1 MTDSLG
7 ASQSTNLSACDI
19 ASPSHGN
26 AFTLQ
31 EGWRVLALHFSLT
44 MQTNSEWCV
53 GFLLISFQQK
63 GKGLLIKMPFV
74 FYRKSCPFS
83 YGWRISLLKLGL
95 LFFLCSDLRVTSC
108 ILPFSTYK
116 PPQAKHSQVCIVQWL
131 KYFQHKILSDT
142 FCKIFPKSVT
152 VAFPGNVKSQLTWR
166 SALTEPSICQCWE
179 GAVSSG
185 GSCVGADMCAVL
197 HTGDNSSPCW
207 SWFFNAGNLVIRFS

>member
-1 MTDSLG
+1 MWHCLPKPWECLYFAGGLESFSPAFLADNANKFRVMCG
-7 ASQSTNLSACDI
+7 LS
-19 ASPSHGN
+19 
-26 AFTLQ
+26 
-31 EGWRVLALHFSLT
+31 VFSA
-44 MQTNSEWCV
+44 
-53 GFLLISFQQK
+53 K

-108 ILPFSTYK
+108 ILLFSTYK
-116 PPQAKHSQVCIVQWL
+116 PPQVKHSQVYIIQWL

-142 FCKIFPKSVT
+142 FCKIFPKLVT

-207 SWFFNAGNLVIRFS
+207 SWFFNAGNLVLLGW

>member
-31 EGWRVLALHFSLT
+31 EGWRVLALHFLLT

-108 ILPFSTYK
+108 ILLFSTYK
-116 PPQAKHSQVCIVQWL
+116 PPQVKHSQVYIIQWL
-131 KYFQHKILSDT
+131 KYFQHKILSGYFLQNIPQICNCGIPWQCEISAYMEVCTDRALHL
-142 FCKIFPKSVT
+142 SVLGRGCFLRRLLCRCRYVCR
-152 VAFPGNVKSQLTWR
+152 VAHRRQ
-166 SALTEPSICQCWE
+166 
-179 GAVSSG
+179 
-185 GSCVGADMCAVL
+185 
-197 HTGDNSSPCW
+197 
-207 SWFFNAGNLVIRFS
+207 